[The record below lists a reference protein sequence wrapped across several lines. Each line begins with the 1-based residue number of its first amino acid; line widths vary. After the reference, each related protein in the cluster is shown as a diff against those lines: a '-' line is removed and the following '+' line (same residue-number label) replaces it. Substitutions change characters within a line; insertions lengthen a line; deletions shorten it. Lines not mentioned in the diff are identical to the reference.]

1 MSKLRTIIVD
11 DEPLALYLL
20 ESILAGFPGIEVID
34 RCRNGREAIHAVQ
47 QQEPDLLI
55 LDIQMPGLSGF
66 DVIKGLQAELMPMV
80 IFCTAY
86 QRYAVEAF
94 DLYAVDYLLKPVN
107 VGRLQRALER
117 AQVRYLKGKEESGE
131 SENKSALIGAI
142 DEIAKRVHGKS
153 EAVSGLETPVYRKI
167 AIRDVGKV
175 TMVDIDDIVW
185 VDAAGDYMCV
195 HANGITHIMRST
207 LKALVDKLD
216 SNNFK
221 RIHRSTIVN
230 LRHIEHV
237 KSLPRGEY
245 ILELDCGENLKVSRN
260 YRDALKDY
268 LSAH

>member
-1 MSKLRTIIVD
+1 LPKLRTVIVD
-11 DEPLALYLL
+11 DEPLALRLL
-20 ESILAGFPGIEVID
+20 ESILADFPDIEVID

-55 LDIQMPGLSGF
+55 LDIKMPGISGF
-66 DVIKGLQAELMPMV
+66 DVIKGLQADLVPMV

-107 VGRLQRALER
+107 AGRLQLALER
-117 AQVRYLKGKEESGE
+117 AQARYREESE
-131 SENKSALIGAI
+131 EADHKSALIGAI
-142 DEIAKRVHGKS
+142 DEVTKRVQGKS
-153 EAVSGLETPVYRKI
+153 GTVAINTVEAPADRKI
-167 AIRDVGKV
+167 AIKDVDRV

-185 VDAAGDYMCV
+185 VDAAGDYMCI
-195 HANGITHIMRST
+195 HANGVTHIMRST

-216 SNNFK
+216 SHHFK

-230 LRHIEHV
+230 LNHIEHV
-237 KSLPRGEY
+237 KSLARGEY
-245 ILELDCGENLKVSRN
+245 ILELDCGESLKVSRN
-260 YRDALKDY
+260 YRDAVKDY

>member
-1 MSKLRTIIVD
+1 MPKLRTIIVD
-11 DEPLALYLL
+11 DEPLALRLL
-20 ESILAGFPGIEVID
+20 ESILAGFSDIEVID
-34 RCRNGREAIHAVQ
+34 RCRNGREAMRAIQ

-55 LDIQMPGLSGF
+55 LDIQMPVTSGF
-66 DVIKGLQAELMPMV
+66 DLIKGLQADLVPMV

-86 QRYAVEAF
+86 ERYAVEAF

-107 VGRLQRALER
+107 ADRLRLALDR
-117 AQVRYLKGKEESGE
+117 AQVRRREESE
-131 SENKSALIGAI
+131 RVDNKNVLIGAI
-142 DEIAKRVHGKS
+142 DEITKRAHGKS
-153 EAVSGLETPVYRKI
+153 EEVVLKAAESLLDRKI
-167 AIRDVGKV
+167 AIKDVDKV
-175 TMVDIDDIVW
+175 TIVAIDDIGW
-185 VDAAGDYMCV
+185 VDAAGDYMCI

-260 YRDALKDY
+260 YRDAVKDY